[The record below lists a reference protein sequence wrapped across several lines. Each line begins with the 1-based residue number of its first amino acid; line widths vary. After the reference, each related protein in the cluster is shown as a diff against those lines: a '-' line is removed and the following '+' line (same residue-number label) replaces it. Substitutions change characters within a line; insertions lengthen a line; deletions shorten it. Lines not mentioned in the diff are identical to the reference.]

1 MNSLTLFIIDDEET
15 IRDSLT
21 FALEST
27 YAIQS
32 FETGQE
38 ALAVIPKSPPDLI
51 LLDIGLPDISGIE
64 VLRQIKEMQPGI
76 PVIMITAF
84 EEITTVISAM
94 KSGAY
99 DYLVKPLHM
108 DALEMV
114 IANALETIKLRRE
127 VKSLQDQ
134 LIQDNLPCFIGK
146 SKVISEMLEFVDMV
160 AKSPDTPILIL
171 GETGTGKELI
181 ASAVHHRSPNFRSK
195 FITVNC
201 AAIPGALIESEI
213 FGYER
218 GAFTGANPNGKR
230 GLIEDAH
237 MGTLF
242 LDEIGDLSLEAQA
255 ALLRFLETG
264 EFYRIG
270 STRKHQVQ
278 VRIVSATNKNLEEM
292 IENDLFRRDL
302 YFRIGVIKLDIPSLN
317 DRRSDITP
325 LITFFLDRFNQKF
338 SKSITSLSDQALHA
352 MINHHWT
359 GNVRELKNIMERGVL
374 VARGTTLTPE
384 DLGLSKKEPE
394 DFNSRTMFASLT
406 TDGIDL
412 PVLKQEMEK
421 FYINEA
427 FTLAGG
433 NESQAAKLLNIN
445 HHTFRYHRKKCMK
458 QEQDQDQDPQKKQ
471 NQKQNSNKGK
481 ARDRDRG
488 ASR

>member
-1 MNSLTLFIIDDEET
+1 MNPLTLFIIDDEET

-21 FALEST
+21 FALESIYT
-27 YAIQS
+27 IQS
-32 FETGQE
+32 FETGQD
-38 ALAVIPKSPPDLI
+38 ALAVIPKKPPDLI

-64 VLRQIKEMQPGI
+64 VLQKIKKVNPGI

-94 KSGAY
+94 RAGAY

-108 DALEMV
+108 DTLEMV
-114 IANALETIKLRRE
+114 IANALETIKLRKE

-146 SKVISEMLEFVDMV
+146 SKVIREMLEFVDMV

-181 ASAVHHRSPNFRSK
+181 ASAIHHRSPNFRSK

-201 AAIPGALIESEI
+201 AAIPQNLIESEI

-218 GAFTGANPNGKR
+218 GAFSGANPNGKR

-278 VRIVSATNKNLEEM
+278 ARIVSATNKDLEKM

-317 DRRSDITP
+317 QRRSDIMP
-325 LITFFLDRFNQKF
+325 DR
-338 SKSITSLSDQALHA
+338 KS
-352 MINHHWT
+352 
-359 GNVRELKNIMERGVL
+359 VV
-374 VARGTTLTPE
+374 
-384 DLGLSKKEPE
+384 
-394 DFNSRTMFASLT
+394 
-406 TDGIDL
+406 
-412 PVLKQEMEK
+412 
-421 FYINEA
+421 
-427 FTLAGG
+427 
-433 NESQAAKLLNIN
+433 
-445 HHTFRYHRKKCMK
+445 
-458 QEQDQDQDPQKKQ
+458 
-471 NQKQNSNKGK
+471 
-481 ARDRDRG
+481 
-488 ASR
+488 